1 MLMHHS
7 EPLADANDPPQEVS
21 IQLQQ
26 LAGDAQEE
34 EDRNS
39 APPDQPT
46 PFAPPAENDSE
57 PTQNYMASAV
67 LEAMLEANA
76 NDDIPQEVTDRIQQQ
91 MADDAQL
98 EEYRNSTPPADWQ
111 HANNGNSTP
120 PAPPTGSTPIMFA
133 LPAENGQ
140 GNPTVP
146 ANALLIAVD
155 SSLPPNITYDGT
167 VYSKTATATVKQLI
181 ASSRF
186 DVDERCGKGGEF
198 ALMHAA
204 ALGHTAIVQALL
216 EASANVNL
224 LCYGGRS
231 ALMWAA
237 RNGHTSV
244 VQALLQASAS
254 VDLQSNAEFTALMWA
269 AWYGH
274 TAIVWALLKASSAS
288 VNLQSKLGYT
298 ALMAAAWNGHTTI
311 VQALLDASA
320 SVDGPVARARPVVD
334 QKSSTGKTALMIAA
348 ANGRTAIVRLLLAAG
363 ADITLLDTRG
373 ANAETFAKRRNQ
385 AAAILLL
392 QGKSLRT
399 CMAFGKRAFAA
410 AARVGPTGRYVDQR
424 LLVAPAANLQPQ
436 TRV

>member
-1 MLMHHS
+1 M
-7 EPLADANDPPQEVS
+7 
-21 IQLQQ
+21 QLS
-26 LAGDAQEE
+26 
-34 EDRNS
+34 N
-39 APPDQPT
+39 T
-46 PFAPPAENDSE
+46 E

-76 NDDIPQEVTDRIQQQ
+76 NYDIPQEVTDRIQQQ

-98 EEYRNSTPPADWQ
+98 EEDR
-111 HANNGNSTP
+111 NSTP

-133 LPAENGQ
+133 PPAENGQ

-181 ASSRF
+181 ESSRF

-224 LCYGGRS
+224 LCYEGRS

-237 RNGHTSV
+237 RNGHYSVVLALLQASPSANVDLRSTCQAGFTALMWAAWYGHTTIVRLLLGEVRECVLNASANVDLQSKLGYTALMVAAWNGRTAV

-254 VDLQSNAEFTALMWA
+254 VDLLSNTAAGYHGRVTALMF
-269 AWYGH
+269 
-274 TAIVWALLKASSAS
+274 
-288 VNLQSKLGYT
+288 
-298 ALMAAAWNGHTTI
+298 
-311 VQALLDASA
+311 
-320 SVDGPVARARPVVD
+320 AR
-334 QKSSTGKTALMIAA
+334 
-348 ANGRTAIVRLLLAAG
+348 N
-363 ADITLLDTRG
+363 
-373 ANAETFAKRRNQ
+373 RNQ

-392 QGKSLRT
+392 QGQSLRT
-399 CMAFGKRAFAA
+399 CRAFGQRARGA
-410 AARVGPTGRYVDQR
+410 AARIGTAGKHGAQRIRVSPAKLVEMGPPLTISNAVI
-424 LLVAPAANLQPQ
+424 
-436 TRV
+436 

>member
-7 EPLADANDPPQEVS
+7 EPLADANTPPREVS
-21 IQLQQ
+21 IELQQ

-39 APPDQPT
+39 APPAQPT
-46 PFAPPAENDSE
+46 PFALPAENDSE
-57 PTQNYMASAV
+57 PTQNCMASAM

-76 NDDIPQEVTDRIQQQ
+76 NYDIPQEVTDRIQQQ

-98 EEYRNSTPPADWQ
+98 EEDR
-111 HANNGNSTP
+111 NSTP

-133 LPAENGQ
+133 PPAENGQ

-181 ASSRF
+181 ESSRF

-274 TAIVWALLKASSAS
+274 TAIVRALLNVSTG
-288 VNLQSKLGYT
+288 VDLQSKLGYT
-298 ALMAAAWNGHTTI
+298 ALMAAAWHGHTAV
-311 VQALLDASA
+311 VQALLQSPA
-320 SVDGPVARARPVVD
+320 SVDL
-334 QKSSTGKTALMIAA
+334 QSNTGKTALMIAA

-363 ADITLLDTRG
+363 AQVTLRDTRG

-392 QGKSLRT
+392 QGQSLRT
-399 CMAFGKRAFAA
+399 CRAFGQRARGA
-410 AARVGPTGRYVDQR
+410 AARIGTAGKHGAQRIRVSPAKLVEMGPPLTISNAVI
-424 LLVAPAANLQPQ
+424 
-436 TRV
+436 

>member
-7 EPLADANDPPQEVS
+7 EPLADANALPREVS
-21 IQLQQ
+21 IELQQ

-39 APPDQPT
+39 APPAQPT
-46 PFAPPAENDSE
+46 PFALPAENDSE
-57 PTQNYMASAV
+57 PTQNCMASAM

-76 NDDIPQEVTDRIQQQ
+76 NYDIPQEVTDRIQQQ

-98 EEYRNSTPPADWQ
+98 EEDR
-111 HANNGNSTP
+111 NSTP

-133 LPAENGQ
+133 PPAENGQ

-181 ASSRF
+181 ESSRF

-254 VDLQSNAEFTALMWA
+254 VDLQSKAGFTALMWA

-274 TAIVWALLKASSAS
+274 SAIVRALLNVSTG
-288 VNLQSKLGYT
+288 VDLQSKLGYT
-298 ALMAAAWNGHTTI
+298 ALMAAAWNGHTAI
-311 VQALLDASA
+311 AQALLKESA
-320 SVDGPVARARPVVD
+320 SVYGPVARGAGPMVD
-334 QKSSTGKTALMIAA
+334 LQSNTSKTALMIAA
-348 ANGRTAIVRLLLAAG
+348 ANGRTAIVRLLLAEG
-363 ADITLLDTRG
+363 ANITLIDTRG
-373 ANAETFAKRRNQ
+373 TNAETFAKRRNQ

-392 QGKSLRT
+392 QGESLRT
-399 CMAFGKRAFAA
+399 CRAFGQRALAA
-410 AARVGPTGRYVDQR
+410 AARITTTGKHVNQR
-424 LLVAPAANLQPQ
+424 ALVAPAANLPPRVP